1 MKFYFQKSGFHPKH
15 LFFVKLYEKN
25 QCWYHRDEALE
36 LVVLVAIVVAVA
48 LTVAAKVVVYS

>member
-15 LFFVKLYEKN
+15 LFFVKIYEKN

-36 LVVLVAIVVAVA
+36 LVVVVS
-48 LTVAAKVVVYS
+48 KVKLIRSLSAPKRLN